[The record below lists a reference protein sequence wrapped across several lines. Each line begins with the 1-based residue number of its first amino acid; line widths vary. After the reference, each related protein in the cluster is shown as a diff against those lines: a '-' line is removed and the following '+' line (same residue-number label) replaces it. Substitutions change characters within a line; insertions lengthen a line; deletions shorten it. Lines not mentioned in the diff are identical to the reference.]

1 MQYQNTLGSKKNT
14 RPNEFKYY
22 IVGKARNPTHPSQ
35 SKSFKRYSG
44 DGLTTNVIYCMF
56 WDRKLTIDIYCR
68 HLNDDNPDYIFEVRE
83 SKPENVKAPRHENC
97 HSCGNVLHPVDGC
110 LDPECPMYLV
120 E

>member
-1 MQYQNTLGSKKNT
+1 
-14 RPNEFKYY
+14 
-22 IVGKARNPTHPSQ
+22 
-35 SKSFKRYSG
+35 
-44 DGLTTNVIYCMF
+44 MF

-68 HLNDDNPDYIFEVRE
+68 NLNEDNPDYIFEVRE
-83 SKPENVKAPRHENC
+83 SKPELITTFKYMQKIKAPKKAFKNTHDHC